1 MQGAAAAC
9 VVAASHGVGH
19 GILTAHMNLHPVPHA
34 GSWFGTE
41 RLPAVVYIHPHCM
54 PATCGA
60 PPVLE
65 LRTDAGSSGGG
76 SAAGAA
82 PQPTSTH
89 DVATWLTRTGR

>member
-1 MQGAAAAC
+1 MWLQHHMVLGT
-9 VVAASHGVGH
+9 ASQQR
-19 GILTAHMNLHPVPHA
+19 TWNLHPATHA

-65 LRTDAGSSGGG
+65 LRTDAESSGSSS
-76 SAAGAA
+76 SAMGAA
-82 PQPTSTH
+82 AQPTSAR
-89 DVATWLTRTGR
+89 DVAVWLTRTGR

>member
-1 MQGAAAAC
+1 MGVHRTSKAAK
-9 VVAASHGVGH
+9 VVGH
-19 GILTAHMNLHPVPHA
+19 GVHTSTRNTPNPEIRA

-65 LRTDAGSSGGG
+65 LRTDAGSSGSSGG
-76 SAAGAA
+76 AAGAA
-82 PQPTSTH
+82 AQPTSAR
-89 DVATWLTRTGR
+89 DVAVWLTRTGR